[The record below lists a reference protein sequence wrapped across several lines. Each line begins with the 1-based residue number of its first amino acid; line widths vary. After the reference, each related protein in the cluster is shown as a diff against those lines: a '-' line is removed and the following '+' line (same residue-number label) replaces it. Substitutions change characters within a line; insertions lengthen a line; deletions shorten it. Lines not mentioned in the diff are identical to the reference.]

1 MSVCMKGCLQLK
13 WHSWGGTVSLVTVC
27 CLRVLYCKCERSGA
41 NSDQCPVGI
50 VHYLDTSENSICGE
64 INKAC
69 IF

>member
-1 MSVCMKGCLQLK
+1 M
-13 WHSWGGTVSLVTVC
+13 SLVTVC
-27 CLRVLYCKCERSGA
+27 CLRVLYCKCEWLGA

>member
-1 MSVCMKGCLQLK
+1 MRERVSAAEMAQLGRDCVLGDSVLSSC
-13 WHSWGGTVSLVTVC
+13 S
-27 CLRVLYCKCERSGA
+27 VLCERSGA